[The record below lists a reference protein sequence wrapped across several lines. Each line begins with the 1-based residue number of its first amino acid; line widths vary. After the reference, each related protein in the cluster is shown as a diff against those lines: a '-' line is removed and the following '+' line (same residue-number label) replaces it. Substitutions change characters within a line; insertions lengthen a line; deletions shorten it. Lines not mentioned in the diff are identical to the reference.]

1 MQDSSHSR
9 FISGA
14 RFGILPP
21 ATPDQRDVSLLRDWR
36 SAMKKLLLLLGVLL
50 LAGLVSG
57 QTPWVIA
64 GGLFLYLVYTMLQ
77 LRRLHGWLYS
87 PDSHR
92 TDQPP
97 ESYGLWGDVFDGI
110 YQLQRRE
117 RDATN
122 YLKSIIDRAQESTAA
137 LEMAVVMIN
146 RRGHLEW
153 WNPAAERLLGLHS
166 DHDRDQPVTNLLRQP
181 EFVEY
186 FETGD
191 YNRPLSLTSPLTRDR
206 TLEYQITWFGDG
218 ERLMLVRD
226 ITQLHRLETM
236 RRDFAGNVSHE
247 LRTPITVI
255 TGYLE
260 TLLDNREGLP
270 ERWARPLE
278 QMYQQSRR
286 MENIIR
292 DLLTLTQLETKSV
305 SRQRT
310 AIDVSALLHE
320 ICGDAEQLFGE
331 KNHHF
336 TVDCTLTDRLQGN
349 RNELY
354 SALSNLVFNAAKY
367 TQAGGHIA
375 LSCEEESSGGIAI
388 AVTDDGP
395 GIESQHI
402 PRLTER
408 FYRVDESRSTDTGGT
423 GLGLA
428 IAKHVLA
435 RHSATLE
442 ILSTPGKGS
451 RFICHFPAQRVM
463 H

>member
-1 MQDSSHSR
+1 MTAR
-9 FISGA
+9 FISMP
-14 RFGILPP
+14 RLGILPP
-21 ATPDQRDVSLLRDWR
+21 SVPLSRGNPLLRDWR

-50 LAGLVSG
+50 LAGLVTG
-57 QTPWVIA
+57 QTGWVIA
-64 GGLFLYLVYTMLQ
+64 GGLFVYLVYTMMQ
-77 LRRLHGWLYS
+77 LRRLHRWLYS
-87 PDSHR
+87 PDATH
-92 TDQPP
+92 TGQPP

-117 RDATN
+117 RDASN

-146 RRGHLEW
+146 RRGQLEW
-153 WNPAAERLLGLHS
+153 WNPAAERLLGLHQ
-166 DHDRDQPVTNLLRQP
+166 DNDQNQPVVNLLRQP

-186 FETGD
+186 FEAGD
-191 YNRPLSLTSPLTRDR
+191 YTRPLNLGSPVNRDR
-206 TLEYQITWFGDG
+206 MLEYQITWFGDG
-218 ERLMLVRD
+218 ERLMMARD

-260 TLLDNREGLP
+260 TLLDNRDGLP
-270 ERWARPLE
+270 ERWSRPLE
-278 QMYQQSRR
+278 QMYQQSQR

-310 AIDVSALLHE
+310 AIDIDALLRE
-320 ICGDAEQLFGE
+320 ICHDAGQLFSE
-331 KNHHF
+331 KCQQFSVECHM
-336 TVDCTLTDRLQGN
+336 TAKLQGN

-354 SALSNLVFNAAKY
+354 SAISNLAFNAAKY
-367 TQAGGHIA
+367 TQAGGIIS
-375 LSCEEESSGGIAI
+375 LGCQKGESGGLKIT
-388 AVTDDGP
+388 VQDNGP
-395 GIESQHI
+395 GIEAQHI

-428 IAKHVLA
+428 IVKHVLA
-435 RHSATLE
+435 RHNASLE
-442 ILSTPGKGS
+442 IQSTPGQGS
-451 RFICHFPAQRVM
+451 RFTCHFPAQRVM
-463 H
+463 Q